1 MELILQNKCVRV
13 LIWKVTS
20 ESEVNSN
27 PKFVPQT
34 RWQLFTTVPKPFAQF
49 IHHTG
54 TKAQGSKPFFHSKEN
69 TLRHFLEKTKQKT
82 LVWGSKKSGD
92 AFLSVRLNEDNFG
105 LTFQSLTR
113 GSVCLSVCLC
123 QNLFQ
128 FTNVIATHFLFKDV
142 GSENMIWAETFLP
155 FVFSL
160 NSRLCSCPEGPLTQW
175 PFHSAFY
182 LSGLSSL
189 SDVCIERDLL
199 HV

>member
-34 RWQLFTTVPKPFAQF
+34 RWVLGSCSQLYRSPSLSLFIRQARRHKEANRFFTAK
-49 IHHTG
+49 
-54 TKAQGSKPFFHSKEN
+54 
-69 TLRHFLEKTKQKT
+69 KTRFVTSWKKQNKKT

-105 LTFQSLTR
+105 LT
-113 GSVCLSVCLC
+113 CLC

-128 FTNVIATHFLFKDV
+128 FTNVIAKHFLFKDV
-142 GSENMIWAETFLP
+142 GSENMIWADTFLP

>member
-1 MELILQNKCVRV
+1 MGVR
-13 LIWKVTS
+13 
-20 ESEVNSN
+20 
-27 PKFVPQT
+27 
-34 RWQLFTTVPKPFAQF
+34 QLFTTVPKPFAQF
-49 IHHTG
+49 IHQTG

-105 LTFQSLTR
+105 LT
-113 GSVCLSVCLC
+113 CLC

-128 FTNVIATHFLFKDV
+128 FTNVIAKHFLFKDV
-142 GSENMIWAETFLP
+142 GSENMIWADTFLP